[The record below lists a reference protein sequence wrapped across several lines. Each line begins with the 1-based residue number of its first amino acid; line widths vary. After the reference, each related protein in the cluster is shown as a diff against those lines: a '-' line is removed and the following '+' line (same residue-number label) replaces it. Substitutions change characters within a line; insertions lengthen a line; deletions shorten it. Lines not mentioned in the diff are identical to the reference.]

1 MTNCIYLFVILVL
14 LIFIVIF
21 AFIFKKKIINESFT
35 SANSVN
41 NTNNANNILKD
52 SSFLDGKNI
61 GKNETIVF
69 PNNGSSKYV
78 IRQSYDNKINNNAAI
93 YYQINIDL
101 KPNKTYCLVCL
112 YYSTENTPLIYKIQF
127 DKNQSIFLKPMND
140 STKSSSDNNFKY
152 YYCLFK
158 TPNEN
163 YKISTL
169 ISLMYNFNNIKG
181 YNFITD
187 IGLEEVVETN
197 NIPITTNLRC
207 YLNAYNPE
215 SVTNSNKL
223 IKDLSGNNF
232 NFTASRDIGV
242 QLTNIDLTNNKI
254 IGPNAFKLQNDN
266 MMKFNEKFS
275 IFIYVKSDKTQ
286 ITESFENN
294 NQEEEEEE
302 EEYEQEYDNKNDC
315 SILKISGNQNIA
327 IELFLPKKYGNINL
341 IAGGIKYK
349 SDIKFV
355 SSLENMLAITYNG
368 ERIFLYINDELIL
381 NVICPKIYFDN
392 SNVKINP
399 NNSFNGSLYTFAYYN
414 DFIKSDDVSKIS
426 KYFIKI
432 KAIGKELS
440 ESAYT
445 ENTNDFIIPDI
456 IQPESSNR
464 SNGSNE
470 SNGSN
475 DTNCPK
481 TIYENGHYY
490 VIIPNGSNL
499 SKKIGYS
506 GIRDYGDNID
516 TAKQIFEINFPKCPV
531 PRILDK
537 LKYKAD
543 LTNCPFI
550 MLTSENPCNKYE
562 CRTTDWNKG
571 ITKDNNCKKNI
582 DVYCSKYADVDP
594 ACYCWKKENRDKP
607 ACLKWRGNFEA
618 EDKCDFRKFDINKH
632 PDYKDYI
639 KKNEIPCWGCN
650 LDAPESTGEY
660 SSRAGSGA
668 R

>member
-1 MTNCIYLFVILVL
+1 MKNCIYLFCFVVL
-14 LIFIVIF
+14 FIFIVILS
-21 AFIFKKKIINESFT
+21 FIFKKKNINESFT
-35 SANSVN
+35 SKND
-41 NTNNANNILKD
+41 TNNLLKN
-52 SSFLDGKNI
+52 SYFKDGKNI
-61 GKNETIVF
+61 GKNEVIVF
-69 PNNGSSKYV
+69 PNNGSSNYV
-78 IRQSYDNKINNNAAI
+78 IRQSHDNKIKDNSAI
-93 YYQINIDL
+93 YYQVNIDL
-101 KPNKTYCLVCL
+101 KPNKIYCLVCL
-112 YYSTENTPLIYKIQF
+112 YYSSVNNPLIYKIQF
-127 DKNQSIFLKPMND
+127 DKHQSIFLKPMND
-140 STKSSSDNNFKY
+140 SKKSSSNNNFKY

-158 TPNEN
+158 TPDED
-163 YKISTL
+163 YKMNTL
-169 ISLMYNFNNIKG
+169 ISFMYNFNNIKG

-197 NIPITTNLRC
+197 NIPVITNLRC
-207 YLNAYNPE
+207 YLNAFNPE

-223 IKDLSGNNF
+223 IKDLSGNDF
-232 NFTASRDIGV
+232 NFTASRNTGV

-266 MMKFNEKFS
+266 MVKFNEKFS

-286 ITESFENN
+286 ITESFGNH
-294 NQEEEEEE
+294 QEEEEEE
-302 EEYEQEYDNKNDC
+302 YVQPEYDNKNEC
-315 SILKISGNQNIA
+315 SILKISGNQNTA
-327 IELFLPKKYGNINL
+327 IELFIPKKYGNIYL
-341 IAGGIKYK
+341 TAGGIKYK

-399 NNSFNGSLYTFAYYN
+399 NSSFNGSLYTFAYYN
-414 DFIKSDDVSKIS
+414 NFIVSENVIKIS

-440 ESAYT
+440 EGEYT
-445 ENTNDFIIPDI
+445 ENINDFIIPDL
-456 IQPESSNR
+456 IQPESSDR
-464 SNGSNE
+464 SDRSDR
-470 SNGSN
+470 SDPPN

-481 TIYENGHYY
+481 TIFDNDHYY

-506 GIRDYGDNID
+506 GIRDYGTDIDN
-516 TAKQIFEINFPKCPV
+516 AKKIFEINFPKCPI
-531 PRILDK
+531 PNILDK

-571 ITKDNNCKKNI
+571 ITKDNNCKRSI

-594 ACYCWKKENRDKP
+594 ACYCWRKENRDKP